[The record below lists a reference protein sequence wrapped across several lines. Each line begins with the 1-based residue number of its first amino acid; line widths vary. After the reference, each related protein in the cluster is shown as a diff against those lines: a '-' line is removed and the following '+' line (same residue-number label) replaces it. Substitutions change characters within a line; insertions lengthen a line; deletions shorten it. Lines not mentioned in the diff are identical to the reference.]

1 MWCVPE
7 INDEFVARM
16 EDVLELLARK
26 LDPLEPV
33 VCLDERPVV
42 LHEDARRGTP
52 MRPGRVARVD
62 YEYVRWG
69 TANVFCIVEPLT
81 GRRLTFATKNRKA
94 PAFVRALKKVAARYR
109 TARRIHLVMD
119 NLNIH
124 SRKSVIAVL
133 EELAGQRL
141 WNRFEV
147 HHTPKHASW
156 LNPAEIEAS
165 LVSRECL
172 GRLRISTLVELI
184 ERVSAWRRSAEAGGR
199 TIDWK
204 YRVSD
209 ARRTF
214 RYDGL
219 NTVRSR
225 H

>member
-1 MWCVPE
+1 M
-7 INDEFVARM
+7 
-16 EDVLELLARK
+16 
-26 LDPLEPV
+26 
-33 VCLDERPVV
+33 
-42 LHEDARRGTP
+42 
-52 MRPGRVARVD
+52 
-62 YEYVRWG
+62 
-69 TANVFCIVEPLT
+69 
-81 GRRLTFATKNRKA
+81 
-94 PAFVRALKKVAARYR
+94 RALKKIVARYK
-109 TARRIHLVMD
+109 TTRRIHLVMD

-124 SRKSVIAVL
+124 SRKSVVGAL
-133 EELAGQRL
+133 GELAGQRL
-141 WNRFEV
+141 WSRFVV

-184 ERVSAWRRSAEAGGR
+184 ERVSAWRRSAEVEGR

-219 NTVRSR
+219 NSVRSQ